1 MLTCHAPELT
11 FNVSVTEAPVVW
23 SYVSTNNFNP
33 FDTIRYETAEAVRAA
48 VTDFMFTLCF
58 KNILFTE

>member
-1 MLTCHAPELT
+1 VLTCHAPELT

-23 SYVSTNNFNP
+23 SYVSTNDFNP

-48 VTDFMFTLCF
+48 VTDFMFTPVL
-58 KNILFTE
+58 